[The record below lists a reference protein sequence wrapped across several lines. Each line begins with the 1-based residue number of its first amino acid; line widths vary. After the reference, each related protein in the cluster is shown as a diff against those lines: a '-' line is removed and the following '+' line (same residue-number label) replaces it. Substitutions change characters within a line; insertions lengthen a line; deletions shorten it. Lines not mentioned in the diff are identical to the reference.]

1 MLRFLILER
10 ETGFPD
16 ITPYRA
22 SIGTGFSPVEFST
35 FFGTKKPQ
43 RFVEAFFFERETG
56 FEPAT
61 FSLEG

>member
-22 SIGTGFSPVEFST
+22 SIGTGFSPGEFST
-35 FFGTKKPQ
+35 FFGIKKPQ
-43 RFVEAFFFERETG
+43 RFVEAFF
-56 FEPAT
+56 
-61 FSLEG
+61 L